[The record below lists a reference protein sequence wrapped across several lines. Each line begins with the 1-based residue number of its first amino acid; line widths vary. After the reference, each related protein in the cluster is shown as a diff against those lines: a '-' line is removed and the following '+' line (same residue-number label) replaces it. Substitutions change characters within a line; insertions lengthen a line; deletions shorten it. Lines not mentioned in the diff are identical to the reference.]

1 MRPLLGWGHLPLLS
15 TMPRRPLL
23 GHRLRLTRARR
34 GPSSDV
40 TLNVCLGRAFEGG
53 SLFFRGVRCRAHQQ
67 TGAAPEETHV
77 YAHRPGV
84 AVLHRGHHRHGAH
97 AITSGDATASSCGAE
112 ATRRRAAR
120 VRMAITAHASPGA
133 GYMDAV
139 NECVRV
145 RCV

>member
-1 MRPLLGWGHLPLLS
+1 
-15 TMPRRPLL
+15 MPRRPLL
-23 GHRLRLTRARR
+23 GHRLRLTRAHR
-34 GPSSDV
+34 GTSSDV

-97 AITSGDATASSCGAE
+97 AITSGERHNLILWCRGDSATSSEGANGNHRKCE
-112 ATRRRAAR
+112 SWCWLHGRDET
-120 VRMAITAHASPGA
+120 
-133 GYMDAV
+133 
-139 NECVRV
+139 
-145 RCV
+145 